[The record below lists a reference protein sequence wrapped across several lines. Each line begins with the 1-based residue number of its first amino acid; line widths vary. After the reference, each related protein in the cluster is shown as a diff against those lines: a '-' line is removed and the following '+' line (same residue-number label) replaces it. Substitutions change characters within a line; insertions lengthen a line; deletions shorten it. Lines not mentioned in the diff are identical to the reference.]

1 MLESTMVTAILL
13 TVITAATPL
22 LLAATGELV
31 VERSGV
37 LNLGMEGM
45 MAMGAVGGFAAA
57 NLTESTGFIGNIS
70 PQLAEFIHPTFIGVL
85 AAAICGVI
93 TAVPFAF
100 LVINLA
106 ANQVATGLSLTLL
119 GLGAAA
125 MIGEPFLGLPG
136 ERLPALNFFGLSN
149 IPIIGPILFAQDGLV
164 YFSLLLV
171 PVVTWFLF
179 RTRAGLSLR
188 AVGENHES
196 AHNLGL
202 NVPAIR
208 WMAVLFGGGCA
219 GLGGGYLSLAYTP
232 LWTENMV
239 AGRGWI
245 ALALVVFATWI
256 PTRIAIGAYLFGAVT
271 ILGFHAQ
278 SAGVPI
284 PSQFISALPYLATII
299 VLVLISRNRA
309 KLRANTPA
317 ALGRPFVPAR

>member
-1 MLESTMVTAILL
+1 MITLVLL

-22 LLAATGELV
+22 LLASTGELV

-57 NLTESTGFIGNIS
+57 NLSGSTF
-70 PQLAEFIHPTFIGVL
+70 LGVL
-85 AAAICGVI
+85 AAAFCGMAI
-93 TAVPFAF
+93 AVPFAF

-125 MIGEPFLGLPG
+125 MLGEPFLGLPG
-136 ERLPALNFFGLSN
+136 EKLPKLAIPVLSG
-149 IPIIGPILFAQDGLV
+149 IPAIGPVIFAQDGLV
-164 YFSLLLV
+164 YLSLLLV
-171 PVVTWFLF
+171 PAVTWFLF

-202 NVPAIR
+202 RVVAIR
-208 WMAVLFGGGCA
+208 WAAVLFGGACA

-232 LWTENMV
+232 QWTENMV

-256 PTRIAIGAYLFGAVT
+256 PFRVAVGAYLFGAVT

-278 SAGVPI
+278 AAGVRI

-299 VLVLISRNRA
+299 VLVLISRNKA

-317 ALGRPFVPAR
+317 ALGKPFVPAR

>member
-1 MLESTMVTAILL
+1 MLDGGMITAVLL
-13 TVITAATPL
+13 TIITAATPL
-22 LLAATGELV
+22 LLASAGELV

-57 NLTESTGFIGNIS
+57 NLSGST
-70 PQLAEFIHPTFIGVL
+70 LLGVI
-85 AAAICGVI
+85 AAAFCGMAI
-93 TAVPFAF
+93 ALPFAF

-125 MIGEPFLGLPG
+125 MIGEPFLGRPG
-136 ERLPALNFFGLSN
+136 EKLPKLAVPGLSD
-149 IPIIGPILFAQDGLV
+149 IPVVGPVLFAQDALV
-164 YFSLLLV
+164 YLSILLV
-171 PVVTWFLF
+171 PAITWFLF
-179 RTRAGLSLR
+179 RTRAGLALR

-202 NVPAIR
+202 KVILIR
-208 WMAVLFGGGCA
+208 WLAVLFGGACA
-219 GLGGGYLSLAYTP
+219 GLGGAYLSLAYTP
-232 LWTENMV
+232 QWTENMV

-256 PTRIAIGAYLFGAVT
+256 PSRVAVGAYLFGAVT

-278 SAGVPI
+278 AAGVRI

-299 VLVLISRNRA
+299 VLVLISRNKA

>member
-1 MLESTMVTAILL
+1 MFDSAMITAILL

-57 NLTESTGFIGNIS
+57 NLSGST
-70 PQLAEFIHPTFIGVL
+70 LLGVI
-85 AAAICGVI
+85 AAALCGMAI
-93 TAVPFAF
+93 SIPFAF

-125 MIGEPFLGLPG
+125 MLGEPFLGLPG
-136 ERLPALNFFGLSN
+136 ERLPALAIPGLSD
-149 IPIIGPILFAQDGLV
+149 IPFLGPILFGQDGLV

-171 PVVTWFLF
+171 PAVIWFLF
-179 RTRAGLSLR
+179 RSRAGLSLR

-208 WMAVLFGGGCA
+208 WMAVLFGGACA

-245 ALALVVFATWI
+245 ALALVVFATWL
-256 PTRIAIGAYLFGAVT
+256 PARVAVGAYLFGAVT

-278 SAGVPI
+278 GAGVRI

-299 VLVLISRNRA
+299 VLVLISRNKA

-317 ALGRPFVPAR
+317 ALGKPFVPTR